1 MIAHLNL
8 PQTSIR
14 NRFRPAAALL
24 LAAGF
29 FGLNAAVALSDESPV
44 TLSAALADNSP
55 VMPGSKVVVE
65 VTADVSV
72 EPDSKGNHWHFYP
85 RKEQHKGVETP
96 TSIAVTSDS
105 KSLVP
110 GDVVWPATKII
121 RNASGEFQPVYEG
134 RVTFRI
140 PVSVPTDTKPG
151 DHRLAIAF
159 TYQTCASLCLAPT
172 TETLAVVLT
181 VLPTSHGTPQAS
193 APPNDTVAS
202 IVARK
207 KEGPVTASL
216 SSSAAKVLPAQ
227 TVTLQLQMSVDPL
240 PDDEGVHWHFYPRQS
255 EHQGVEVA
263 TSIDVKV
270 PAGFAVGDIIW
281 PSPKTIINAEG
292 LPQPAYDADTTF
304 TIPVDVLDV
313 VQPGRHSIDV
323 SVNYQVCASTCLF
336 PTALTLSTVI
346 DVLPGDV
353 TTAVDTEMPVA
364 TPGNVSVPPEL
375 TESRV
380 VDVGTE
386 NSAAADTSADFQTSV
401 FGAKFGFSANSA
413 FAIPMLLLFACIGG
427 FLLNLTPC
435 VLPIIPIKIMGL
447 TQSAAGDPHRAK
459 VLGVAMGV
467 GILAFWLAIG
477 AAISFVSG
485 FDSIS
490 SLFQRPAFGITV
502 GLFIAFMGV
511 GMLID
516 MSVQLPQAVHRIN
529 PKHDTLHGA
538 FLFGVMTAVLSTP
551 CTAPF
556 MGSAA
561 AWATKANNSALVIAV
576 FAAIAVGMG
585 WPYVLLSWF
594 PKFVSKVPRT
604 GPASVLV
611 KQVMGLLM
619 LAVAA
624 FFGGTGI
631 LGLVKEHPHLGPVLH
646 WWVATIFVGAM
657 SVWMTLQTFR
667 ITRSPIKR
675 IGYSF
680 LSLALFS
687 GMAIWSNGETS
698 DSWEATKMHQVEKES
713 MRAYVLQLEQ
723 AVREESGQQTLQL
736 RPPAW
741 RDYDPE
747 ALARVKANGQIA
759 IVHFTADW

>member
-1 MIAHLNL
+1 MISHLNL
-8 PQTSIR
+8 PQTNRR
-14 NRFRPAAALL
+14 NRFRLAAALL
-24 LAAGF
+24 LTAGF
-29 FGLNAAVALSDESPV
+29 FGLNASLALSDETPV
-44 TLSAALADNSP
+44 TLSAALADNAP
-55 VMPGSKVVVE
+55 VMPGSKVIVE

-72 EPDSKGNHWHFYP
+72 EPDSKGKHWHFYP

-96 TSIAVTSDS
+96 TSIAVTSAS
-105 KSLVP
+105 KNLVL
-110 GDVVWPATKII
+110 GDIDWPATKIT
-121 RNASGEFQPVYEG
+121 RNAFGEFQPVYEG
-134 RVTFRI
+134 RVTFKV
-140 PVSVPTDTKPG
+140 PVSVAISATPG

-159 TYQTCASLCLAPT
+159 TYQTCASLCLPPK
-172 TETLAVVLT
+172 TENLTVVLT
-181 VLPTSHGTPQAS
+181 VLPTSPRVPPAS
-193 APPNDTVAS
+193 ASPGDTVVS
-202 IVARK
+202 GVATK
-207 KEGPVTASL
+207 AEGPVTASL
-216 SSSAAKVLPAQ
+216 SSS
-227 TVTLQLQMSVDPL
+227 
-240 PDDEGVHWHFYPRQS
+240 
-255 EHQGVEVA
+255 
-263 TSIDVKV
+263 
-270 PAGFAVGDIIW
+270 
-281 PSPKTIINAEG
+281 
-292 LPQPAYDADTTF
+292 
-304 TIPVDVLDV
+304 
-313 VQPGRHSIDV
+313 
-323 SVNYQVCASTCLF
+323 
-336 PTALTLSTVI
+336 
-346 DVLPGDV
+346 
-353 TTAVDTEMPVA
+353 VA
-364 TPGNVSVPPEL
+364 TPGNVSVPPETGTSAEIHPPEL
-375 TESRV
+375 AESRV

-386 NSAAADTSADFQTSV
+386 NSAAADTFADFQTSV

-413 FAIPMLLLFACIGG
+413 FAIPMLLLFACVGG

-447 TQSAAGDPHRAK
+447 TQSAAGDSHRAK

-490 SLFQRPAFGITV
+490 SLFQRPVFGITV
-502 GLFIAFMGV
+502 GLFIAVMGV
-511 GMLID
+511 GMLVDI
-516 MSVQLPQAVHRIN
+516 SVQLPQAVHRIN

-611 KQVMGLLM
+611 KQAMGLLM

-624 FFGGTGI
+624 FFGGTGV

-680 LSLALFS
+680 MSLALFS
-687 GMAIWSNGETS
+687 GMTIWSNGETA
-698 DSWEATKMHQVEKES
+698 DSWEATEMHQVQEDS
-713 MRAYVLQLEQ
+713 LRAYVSQLEQ
-723 AVREESGQQTLQL
+723 TVRDGSGQQALQH
-736 RPPAW
+736 RAPAW